1 MRRPSLFCYKPV
13 AIRALLIDNLYMY
26 LDIIIVVI
34 LLICALRGKANGF
47 LDSLIRLSII
57 ALGIT
62 VGVLNTER
70 LRSLLFV
77 LPIDDIMKLKLTK
90 RFHGQNM
97 DLTEFIPKG
106 LRVKFE
112 DFGLDTLNT
121 TVNHFT
127 NLSMTIISFSLI
139 VGTIWG
145 VISLIRHK
153 RLKTGK
159 HKTLFGTVD
168 SSVGLLLGAIKGAII
183 IFLGLALML
192 PVAGLFAPAYINM
205 INEQL
210 NNSYIA
216 GYLYDINP
224 LIYFMHKL
232 YM

>member
-1 MRRPSLFCYKPV
+1 
-13 AIRALLIDNLYMY
+13 MY

-34 LLICALRGKANGF
+34 FLICALRGKAHGF
-47 LDSLIRLSII
+47 LDALIRLSII

-70 LRSLLFV
+70 LRSLLFA
-77 LPIDDIMKLKLTK
+77 LPLDDIMKVKLTK
-90 RFHGQNM
+90 RFHGQNIN
-97 DLTEFIPKG
+97 LTEFIPKG

-112 DFGLDTLNT
+112 DFGFDTLNT

-145 VISLIRHK
+145 AISLFRHK
-153 RLKTGK
+153 RLKSSK
-159 HKTLFGTVD
+159 HKTLLGTVD

-183 IFLGLALML
+183 IFLGLAIML
-192 PVAGLFAPAYINM
+192 PIVGLFAPAYINA

-216 GYLYDINP
+216 GYLYDVNP